1 MYTFDSRIRYS
12 ETDADER
19 LTLTALTDY
28 FQDCST
34 FQSED
39 LGVGVKYLQKQH
51 LVWVLSSW
59 QIVIDE
65 YPKLGDHVTVGT
77 FPYQFKTFM
86 GSRNFFMDRKDG
98 QRLAYANSLWTL
110 LDTETMQPARVT
122 EEMTTRYIPEEKLP
136 MEYAPRKI
144 ALPSNLEKQPVITV
158 QPFHLDSNH
167 HVNNAQYVKMAF
179 ACLQEDTTVRQMR
192 AEYKMQAHLGDVIV
206 PYSATNENVTTV
218 SLCNESGDPYA
229 IVEFTAKED

>member
-1 MYTFDSRIRYS
+1 MYSFQSRIRYS

-19 LTLTALTDY
+19 LTLTALIDY

-39 LGVGVKYLQKQH
+39 LGVGVKYLQKQN

-65 YPKLGDHVTVGT
+65 YPMLCDEVTIGT
-77 FPYQFKTFM
+77 FPYSFKGFM
-86 GSRNFFMDRKDG
+86 GNRNFFMDGADEKRF
-98 QRLAYANSLWTL
+98 AYANSIWTL
-110 LDTETMQPARVT
+110 LDTRTMLPSKIT
-122 EEMTTRYIPEEKLP
+122 EEMATKYVPEEKLP

-144 ALPSNLEKQPVITV
+144 TLPNKMEASTPITV
-158 QPFHLDSNH
+158 SQSHLDSNH
-167 HVNNAQYVKMAF
+167 HVNNGQYIKMACGYLPEGF
-179 ACLQEDTTVRQMR
+179 AVKQLR

-206 PYSATNENVTTV
+206 PHVFVGEKVTTV
-218 SLCNESGDPYA
+218 SLNNEGNEPFA
-229 IVEFTAKED
+229 IVEFTAR

>member
-1 MYTFDSRIRYS
+1 MYTFESRIRYS
-12 ETDADER
+12 ETDSDER
-19 LTLTALTDY
+19 LALTALTDY

-65 YPKLGDHVTVGT
+65 YPMLGDHVTVGT

-86 GSRNFFMDRKDG
+86 GSRNFFMDGADG
-98 QRLAYANSLWTL
+98 KRYAYANSLWTL

-136 MEYAPRKI
+136 MEYLGRRIDMPEGLTAGEPI
-144 ALPSNLEKQPVITV
+144 AVRAENIDY
-158 QPFHLDSNH
+158 HG
-167 HVNNAQYVKMAF
+167 HVNNSQYIHMIRP
-179 ACLQEDTTVRQMR
+179 LLPESISRIR
-192 AEYKMQAHLGDVIV
+192 IEYKRQTRLGEWLT
-206 PYSATNENVTTV
+206 PMTKEENGVTFIA
-218 SLCNESGDPYA
+218 LCADGEPHVNIE
-229 IVEFTAKED
+229 ITH